1 MEVKKEQTPQSWL
14 DYNMNW
20 EDPDP
25 GNFVYY
31 AAIREAIIERA
42 GVVDYTFDQSNLNL
56 IRPGIYFNI
65 NYLDFWSDI
74 IYQLSHLFVNATPAS
89 WSNVIDSYPVE
100 QPQFAKARLIPG
112 CTLNDAKTWLLNA
125 KNALD
130 SMRYVYLDVSNVTI
144 YSKSSSK
151 TITRYSDSSSADQK
165 YQKILD
171 ALQSDFNSSEWKI
184 SKGNYS
190 STARLSA
197 TFEEDYS
204 RGGSTKI
211 EVTSSGSFSAASQKR
226 TYLLRS
232 SLVPDFVGI
241 YAKFPEYT
249 YRITKKIFDAKQA
262 FPNDQIEENKVCKIT
277 NYQKN
282 GFEFDFSPALKKFP
296 SFPDHDQ
303 FDYTGMDEAL
313 SDFYTSFYTD
323 IYQYVELSDIKC
335 VADYFSEDGF
345 KFKIS

>member
-1 MEVKKEQTPQSWL
+1 MEVKKEPIPRSWS

-42 GVVDYTFDQSNLNL
+42 GVVEDTFDKGFLNH

-65 NYLDFWSDI
+65 NYLSEWSEI
-74 IYQLSHLFVNATPAS
+74 IERLSQLFVNATPTS
-89 WSNVIDSYPVE
+89 WQNVIDFYPIE
-100 QPQFAKARLIPG
+100 QTQFVDVRLISG
-112 CTLNDAKTWLLNA
+112 CTLNDAKGWLLNA

-151 TITRYSDSSSADQK
+151 AIKGYSDSSSAEQK
-165 YQKILD
+165 YQKILE
-171 ALQSDFNSSEWKI
+171 ALQSAFNSSEWRI
-184 SKGNYS
+184 SQGNYS
-190 STARLSA
+190 SQAGLST
-197 TFEEDYS
+197 TFREDYQ
-204 RGGSTKI
+204 RIATTEA
-211 EVTSSGSFSAASQKR
+211 EVTSSGSYGAVSQKR

-232 SLVPDFVGI
+232 SLVPDLVGI

-262 FPNDQIEENKVCKIT
+262 FPNDQIEENKICKIT
-277 NYQKN
+277 NYQRS

-296 SFPDHDQ
+296 SCPDHDQ

-313 SDFYTSFYTD
+313 SDYHTSFYTD
-323 IYQYVELSDIKC
+323 IYQYVELSNIKC
-335 VADYFSEDGF
+335 VADYFSEGGF
-345 KFKIS
+345 KFKSS